1 MFRLIAK
8 IIYTVLLFIETVIA
22 LRFIFTLIQASRAS
36 SFVDVVYAISKYF
49 LDPFSGIGISQNP
62 TIFVG
67 LNFDTFALLGLV
79 IYMIIAFILVEMIRA
94 FSD

>member
-22 LRFIFTLIQASRAS
+22 LRFIFTLIQASRSS
-36 SFVDVVYAISKYF
+36 SFVDMIYNASNYF
-49 LDPFSGIGISQNP
+49 LNPFAGIGIPSQ
-62 TIFVG
+62 IILGG
-67 LNFDTFALLGLV
+67 LIFDTFALLGLI
-79 IYMIIAFILVEMIRA
+79 IYMFIAFILVEMIRA